1 MDKQEKRIVDILDE
15 ECEDDCETN
24 YGNFIKYYN
33 YLKDNTTF
41 PCLLTGIE
49 DFQWEERYVFGGENQ
64 KEYEKLKK
72 TNPSYSD
79 VFELIKFFGPDE
91 DVDEDGDL
99 FIEVKRVS
107 DKKVFELGLSWLKC
121 TDSKSKNYQ
130 LLDDFAVWQC
140 NY

>member
-1 MDKQEKRIVDILDE
+1 MDKQEKRIMDILGA

-24 YGNFIKYYN
+24 DENFFKYYH
-33 YLKDNTTF
+33 YLKDNITF

-49 DFQWEERYVFGGENQ
+49 DFQWEERYVFGGQNQ

-72 TNPSYSD
+72 TNPSYTD
-79 VFELIKFFGPDE
+79 IFEFITFLEPD
-91 DVDEDGDL
+91 DDGGGDGDL

-107 DKKVFELGLSWLKC
+107 DKKKFDLGLSWLKC